1 MNYKA
6 QLYPWCIIRPF
17 PNMRTQ
23 IVGRFRNRS
32 DAEGHLRVLKR
43 MIPSVAYQIMF
54 DITLEDSEREDLTLP
69 TSSSSHSAPVAPVP
83 CKGRVEE
90 DLGSPLLAG
99 EGLGE
104 RSTEE

>member
-23 IVGRFRNRS
+23 IVGRFRNRN

-43 MIPSVAYQIMF
+43 MIPTVAYQIMF
-54 DITLEDSEREDLTLP
+54 DITPEESDTEDLSPNPSPPRRGELD
-69 TSSSSHSAPVAPVP
+69 S
-83 CKGRVEE
+83 
-90 DLGSPLLAG
+90 GSPLPFKGTGALVRRAG
-99 EGLGE
+99 GV

>member
-1 MNYKA
+1 MTYKA

-23 IVGRFRNRS
+23 IVGRFRSRS

-43 MIPSVAYQIMF
+43 LMPNASYQIMF
-54 DITLEDSEREDLTLP
+54 DIPPELSDAEDLTPQPPLP
-69 TSSSSHSAPVAPVP
+69 Y
-83 CKGRVEE
+83 KGRGEQNL
-90 DLGSPLLAG
+90 DSPLLQG
-99 EGLGE
+99 EGQGE